1 MARPDSK
8 RTPRSR
14 TEDVGREAVRRL
26 KEILSAGAPSSRP
39 LPPPPPPPSFE
50 ERRPLRFMRRPA
62 TDESDDE

>member
-26 KEILSAGAPSSRP
+26 KEILRAGAPSSRP
-39 LPPPPPPPSFE
+39 LLPPPSPPNFE
-50 ERRPLRFMRRPA
+50 EKRPLRFMRRP
-62 TDESDDE
+62 TDESDEE